1 MTEDWWIY
9 RGTGVPH
16 DGIAGLPAAPAWRAF
31 GDPDDDPAQLP
42 PPPPEAT
49 TAGSTARRLGRVRQ
63 AAAYQADEREV
74 RLVNLAL
81 HLRRPLLITGKPG
94 VGKSTLAYAV
104 AHELRLG
111 PVLRWAISSRS
122 SLRDG
127 QYSYDAIGRLHE
139 AGLSR
144 EDDRRADSA
153 RVPWRDPTP
162 TPTPVPPPPP
172 PPLPDRTPWD
182 PRHGAH
188 PERTAPDRPGS
199 PGIGRFLRLGPL
211 GTALLPWRTPRV
223 LLIDEIDK
231 SDIDLPNDLLNVFE
245 EGEFEIPE
253 LLRLGPGPQEV
264 GTADHGRTAVVR
276 GGVVRCAQF
285 PLVVLTSNGERDF
298 PSALLRRCVRL
309 EIQPPNE
316 ERLAAMV
323 AAHLGEQAATSEA
336 TTELITEFLRRQ
348 REEGAE
354 LANDQL
360 LNALLMAGR
369 GLWTGGRGHDVL
381 GDVLLRPLNEG

>member
-1 MTEDWWIY
+1 MAEDWWIY

-16 DGIAGLPAAPAWRAF
+16 GGIAGLPPAPAWRAF
-31 GDPDDDPAQLP
+31 GDPDSDPARLP
-42 PPPPEAT
+42 PPPPEDSA
-49 TAGSTARRLGRVRQ
+49 AGSTARRLGRVRQ

-111 PVLRWAISSRS
+111 PVLRWSISSRS

-127 QYSYDAIGRLHE
+127 LYSYDAIGRLHE

-144 EDDRRADSA
+144 NDRRPDAPLSRLHGDERTVSLA
-153 RVPWRDPTP
+153 VRRGGPEEDFLI
-162 TPTPVPPPPP
+162 PPPPE
-172 PPLPDRTPWD
+172 
-182 PRHGAH
+182 
-188 PERTAPDRPGS
+188 ERAAPA
-199 PGIGRFLRLGPL
+199 IGRFLRLGPL

-253 LLRLGPGPQEV
+253 LLRLGPEPQEV

-309 EIQPPNE
+309 EIRAPDEQ
-316 ERLAAMV
+316 RLAAMV
-323 AAHLGEQAATSEA
+323 AAHLGEETAAAAT
-336 TTELITEFLRRQ
+336 TTDLIAKFLRRQ
-348 REEGAE
+348 QDGAE

-369 GLWTGGRGHDVL
+369 VLRADQQGRDAVR
-381 GDVLLRPLNEG
+381 DALLRPLNES

>member
-1 MTEDWWIY
+1 MTTNPTATSDESGAFMAEDWWIY
-9 RGTGVPH
+9 RGIGVPH
-16 DGIAGLPAAPAWRAF
+16 TGISGLPPAPAWRAF
-31 GDPDDDPAQLP
+31 GDPDSDPEQLP
-42 PPPPEAT
+42 APPPEDSA
-49 TAGSTARRLGRVRQ
+49 AGSTARRLGRARQ

-111 PVLRWAISSRS
+111 PVLRWSISSRS

-127 QYSYDAIGRLHE
+127 LYSYDAIGRLHE

-144 EDDRRADSA
+144 ENDRRADQGHE
-153 RVPWRDPTP
+153 
-162 TPTPVPPPPP
+162 
-172 PPLPDRTPWD
+172 
-182 PRHGAH
+182 PRHDL
-188 PERTAPDRPGS
+188 RTGTRIGTRDATDPDEHRS
-199 PGIGRFLRLGPL
+199 PAIGRFLRLGPL

-253 LLRLGPGPQEV
+253 LLRLGPGPQRV
-264 GTADHGRTAVVR
+264 GTADHGRTAVVH
-276 GGVVRCAQF
+276 GGMVRCAQF

-309 EIQPPNE
+309 EIRAPDEQ
-316 ERLAAMV
+316 RLAAMV
-323 AAHLGEQAATSEA
+323 AAHLGEEAAAAAE
-336 TTELITEFLRRQ
+336 TTDLIAEFLRRQ
-348 REEGAE
+348 RQDGAE

-369 GLWTGGRGHDVL
+369 VLRADQLGREAVR
-381 GDVLLRPLNEG
+381 DVLLRPLNES

>member
-1 MTEDWWIY
+1 MAEDWWIY

-16 DGIAGLPAAPAWRAF
+16 DGITRLPAAPAWRAF
-31 GDPDDDPAQLP
+31 GEPGAEGAELP
-42 PPPPEAT
+42 PAT
-49 TAGSTARRLGRVRQ
+49 AAAALTARRLGKARQ

-74 RLVNLAL
+74 QLVNLAL

-104 AHELRLG
+104 ARELDLG
-111 PVLRWAISSRS
+111 PVLRWSISSRS
-122 SLRDG
+122 TLRDG
-127 QYSYDAIGRLHE
+127 QYAYDAIGRLHE
-139 AGLSR
+139 AGLWR
-144 EDDRRADSA
+144 EKDRRAERPDGRRRYGFDRA
-153 RVPWRDPTP
+153 EPQE
-162 TPTPVPPPPP
+162 PP
-172 PPLPDRTPWD
+172 
-182 PRHGAH
+182 A
-188 PERTAPDRPGS
+188 
-199 PGIGRFLRLGPL
+199 IGRVLRLGPL

-264 GTADHGRTAVVR
+264 GTADQGRTAVVR
-276 GGVVRCAQF
+276 GGVVRCTEF

-309 EIQPPNE
+309 EIQPPTE

-323 AAHLGEQAATSEA
+323 AAHLGEREATSR
-336 TTELITEFLRRQ
+336 TTSVLIGEFLRRQ
-348 REEGAE
+348 REDGAE

-369 GLWTGGRGHDVL
+369 GLWDGGRGHDVL
-381 GDVLLRPLNEG
+381 HDVLLRPLNES

>member
-1 MTEDWWIY
+1 MTANPTATSDESGAFMAEDWWIY

-16 DGIAGLPAAPAWRAF
+16 SGIARLPAAPAWRAF
-31 GDPDDDPAQLP
+31 GDPDGDPERLP
-42 PPPPEAT
+42 APPPEDSA
-49 TAGSTARRLGRVRQ
+49 AGSTARRLGRARQ

-111 PVLRWAISSRS
+111 PVLRWSISSRT

-127 QYSYDAIGRLHE
+127 LYSYDAIGRLHE

-144 EDDRRADSA
+144 ESDRRAA
-153 RVPWRDPTP
+153 PGHEPQPGWQETAE
-162 TPTPVPPPPP
+162 
-172 PPLPDRTPWD
+172 PD
-182 PRHGAH
+182 
-188 PERTAPDRPGS
+188 ERRS
-199 PGIGRFLRLGPL
+199 PAIGRFLRLGPL

-253 LLRLGPGPQEV
+253 LLRLGPDPQEV
-264 GTADHGRTAVVR
+264 GTADHSRTAVVR

-309 EIQPPNE
+309 EIRAPDEQ
-316 ERLAAMV
+316 RLAAMV
-323 AAHLGEQAATSEA
+323 AAHLGEEAAAAAE
-336 TTELITEFLRRQ
+336 TTDLIAEFLRRQ
-348 REEGAE
+348 RQDGAE

-369 GLWTGGRGHDVL
+369 VLRADQRGREAVR
-381 GDVLLRPLNEG
+381 DVLLRPLNES

>member
-1 MTEDWWIY
+1 MAEDWWIY

-16 DGIAGLPAAPAWRAF
+16 DGIAGLPPAPPWRAF
-31 GDPDDDPAQLP
+31 GAPDADPSLLP
-42 PPPPEAT
+42 GPPPEDSA
-49 TAGSTARRLGRVRQ
+49 AASTARRLGRIRQ
-63 AAAYQADEREV
+63 AAAYQADEQEV

-111 PVLRWAISSRS
+111 PVLRWSISSRT

-127 QYSYDAIGRLHE
+127 LYSYDAIGRLHE

-144 EDDRRADSA
+144 ERDRRD
-153 RVPWRDPTP
+153 DPGYE
-162 TPTPVPPPPP
+162 
-172 PPLPDRTPWD
+172 LQHD
-182 PRHGAH
+182 PRIGRQEAAE
-188 PERTAPDRPGS
+188 PDERRS
-199 PGIGRFLRLGPL
+199 PAIGRFLRLGPL

-309 EIQPPNE
+309 EIRAPDEQ
-316 ERLAAMV
+316 RLAAMV
-323 AAHLGEQAATSEA
+323 AAHLGEEAAAAAE
-336 TTELITEFLRRQ
+336 TTDLIAEFLRRQ
-348 REEGAE
+348 RQDGAE

-369 GLWTGGRGHDVL
+369 VLRADQQGREAVR
-381 GDVLLRPLNEG
+381 DVLLRPLNES